1 MRGFVHVLI
10 VAATALVGGA
20 SAVWAADTTCTS
32 TLTGTIDGN
41 VVVPDGASC
50 TLSDATVAGNV
61 HVRQNASLTVDAT
74 QQPATIDG
82 NLHADHCAFAL
93 LEGGVTVTGN
103 VRIGQCAQQSGFV
116 GPGIKIGGDFEC
128 TNNPGA
134 CEADLGDV
142 HGNLQIDGNSGAS
155 ADISLVSVGGNLRC
169 HGNTPMPTH
178 AFGPDFVSGDLQG
191 QCAASLGF
199 APPAT
204 APSCIASTLNV
215 PNLTVASATHPA
227 AGTSVCIVTGAVA
240 TSGEGYGLGSAQ
252 FEVRLPVQW
261 NGRFLFFGCGGNC
274 GTLVFNA
281 GAISTNM
288 VDGPEAASS
297 GYATVWTDAG
307 HEQDPSTPDLT
318 WAVSETGV
326 VNMPAII
333 DFYYRAVHQVTVATK
348 QYVEACYSQRLTML
362 ISTGAPPAAARV

>member
-128 TNNPGA
+128 TNNLGA
-134 CEADLGDV
+134 CKADLGDV
-142 HGNLQIDGNSGAS
+142 HGNLRIDSNSGAS
-155 ADISLVSVGGNLRC
+155 ADTASFRSAGTFGANGTRRCRRTPSAQTLSAETCWVSV
-169 HGNTPMPTH
+169 P
-178 AFGPDFVSGDLQG
+178 Q
-191 QCAASLGF
+191 
-199 APPAT
+199 
-204 APSCIASTLNV
+204 
-215 PNLTVASATHPA
+215 ASASPRPRRRHPA
-227 AGTSVCIVTGAVA
+227 SP
-240 TSGEGYGLGSAQ
+240 
-252 FEVRLPVQW
+252 RP
-261 NGRFLFFGCGGNC
+261 
-274 GTLVFNA
+274 
-281 GAISTNM
+281 
-288 VDGPEAASS
+288 
-297 GYATVWTDAG
+297 
-307 HEQDPSTPDLT
+307 
-318 WAVSETGV
+318 
-326 VNMPAII
+326 
-333 DFYYRAVHQVTVATK
+333 
-348 QYVEACYSQRLTML
+348 
-362 ISTGAPPAAARV
+362 